1 MTRHTAAQQASRLSV
16 FAGDMGTAERRRPAA
31 RPDANLRGRVLD
43 LLLSPLVLLFV
54 APLLLAIAA
63 AIYMQDRRP
72 ILFAHDRIGRNG
84 RVFRCLKFRT
94 MVVDSDARLAALL
107 ASDPGARAEWE
118 RDHKLRTDP
127 RVTRLG
133 IFLRRSSLD
142 ELPQLFNVLLGD
154 MSLVGPR
161 PIVEAE
167 IERYGSRFPH
177 YCAVRPGITG
187 LWQISGRNDV
197 HYRRRV
203 AMDVLYARSK
213 CVWIDIW
220 ILLMTI
226 PAVLLKRGSY

>member
-1 MTRHTAAQQASRLSV
+1 MMRHTAAQQASRLSV
-16 FAGDMGTAERRRPAA
+16 FGGGVGTTERRRFSA
-31 RPDANLRGRVLD
+31 RPDANSAGRALD
-43 LLLSPLVLLFV
+43 LLISPLLLLFV
-54 APLLLAIAA
+54 APLLVAIAA
-63 AIYMQDRRP
+63 AIYAQDRRP
-72 ILFAHDRIGRNG
+72 ILFSHSRIGRNG
-84 RVFRCLKFRT
+84 QMFRCLKFRT

-107 ASDPGARAEWE
+107 ADDPRARAEWE
-118 RDHKLRTDP
+118 RDHKLRNDP

-133 IFLRRSSLD
+133 TFLRQSSLD

-197 HYRRRV
+197 CYRRRV

-213 CVWIDIW
+213 SVWIDIW